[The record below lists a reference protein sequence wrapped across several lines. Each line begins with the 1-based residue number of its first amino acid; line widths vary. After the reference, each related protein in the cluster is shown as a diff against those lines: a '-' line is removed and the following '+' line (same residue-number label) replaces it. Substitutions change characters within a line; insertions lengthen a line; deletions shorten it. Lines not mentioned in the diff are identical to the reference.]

1 MQIIYFIIWGFSKI
15 LEKGGWIGLII
26 LLLMLAMLGAQ

>member
-1 MQIIYFIIWGFSKI
+1 MQIIYFIFWGFAKI

-26 LLLMLAMLGAQ
+26 LLFILALLGAR